1 MGQVA
6 EGEDETLKI
15 LAASSEFILTVSVL
29 TNAVY
34 SLRSY
39 DADGIRWRVT
49 GLVDRKRRVVY
60 GLEIHP
66 TKDPVGEMG
75 GTRYRSIRML
85 KKRERELFKQRL
97 NGRGIAIPGTRST

>member
-1 MGQVA
+1 MSKMQVPNLCTWPPMGQVA

-66 TKDPVGEMG
+66 TKDPVGENG
-75 GTRYRSIRML
+75 WY
-85 KKRERELFKQRL
+85 EVPL
-97 NGRGIAIPGTRST
+97 N

>member
-1 MGQVA
+1 MSKMQVPNLCTWPPMGQVA

-15 LAASSEFILTVSVL
+15 LAASSEFILTVSML
-29 TNAVY
+29 TNAENAVQNALETGKDVY

-66 TKDPVGEMG
+66 TKDPVGENG
-75 GTRYRSIRML
+75 WY
-85 KKRERELFKQRL
+85 EVPL
-97 NGRGIAIPGTRST
+97 N